1 MGTGQESLLERLT
14 KTVNL
19 KVNPVKYFRRRGLKP
34 QSDKSTKKKSQRN
47 DNFERTPLYLNIAGY
62 ISYLFLNCVGIIRGK
77 FPYLL
82 HIISFFQKKNGLG
95 YLVEWIFGLGPI
107 GQCASANNFKK
118 AQKSERDGYAPLYA
132 SAESFYARCVFRRL
146 KVRGNHTS

>member
-1 MGTGQESLLERLT
+1 MKKNKMGTEQESLLERLT

-19 KVNPVKYFRRRGLKP
+19 KVNPVKYFRQRGLKP
-34 QSDKSTKKKSQRN
+34 QSDKSSKKKKSHRN
-47 DNFERTPLYLNIAGY
+47 ENFERTPLYLNIAGY
-62 ISYLFLNCVGIIRGK
+62 ISYLFLNCVGIIR
-77 FPYLL
+77 
-82 HIISFFQKKNGLG
+82 
-95 YLVEWIFGLGPI
+95 EWIFGLGPI

-146 KVRGNHTS
+146 KVRGNQTS

>member
-1 MGTGQESLLERLT
+1 MRRLLEFRLSHSLVIPHWIVLLSKNVIFEYFNEEASTKKNKMGTGQESLLERLT

-19 KVNPVKYFRRRGLKP
+19 KVNPVKYFRRHGLKP

-82 HIISFFQKKNGLG
+82 HIPNFFFQKK
-95 YLVEWIFGLGPI
+95 
-107 GQCASANNFKK
+107 KK
-118 AQKSERDGYAPLYA
+118 KNMVLNT
-132 SAESFYARCVFRRL
+132 L
-146 KVRGNHTS
+146 